1 MAVRLCDVASLLR
14 SGSWAAEPWTGVCGI
29 FLKLCRLLLFKHV
42 AGVLRPYQTLELLIW
57 HTNFSSIQPM
67 TVWPSLGL
75 KAHGDL
81 NHSGVRSSRTMLLSL
96 TFSIL
101 NEDLV
106 QTQRKRVDKL
116 SLKKK
121 NTKNK
126 SFGMV

>member
-1 MAVRLCDVASLLR
+1 
-14 SGSWAAEPWTGVCGI
+14 
-29 FLKLCRLLLFKHV
+29 
-42 AGVLRPYQTLELLIW
+42 
-57 HTNFSSIQPM
+57 M

-81 NHSGVRSSRTMLLSL
+81 NHSGVRSIRTMLLSL

-121 NTKNK
+121 NTKKQKFWYGLNTK
-126 SFGMV
+126 LTLHSLHSVYYVFFWLLNF